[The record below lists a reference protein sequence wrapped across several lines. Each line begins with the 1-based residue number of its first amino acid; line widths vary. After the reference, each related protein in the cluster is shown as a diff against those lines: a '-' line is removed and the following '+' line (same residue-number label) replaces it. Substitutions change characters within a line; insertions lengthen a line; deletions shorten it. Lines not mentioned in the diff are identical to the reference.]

1 MFYLFF
7 SIVEKLAEA
16 LRRFGQIEIEVANA
30 GVERLQ
36 NVVRPTTVLKYEHE
50 NNGSKS
56 KSTLLPK
63 KKFAQNTFN
72 GKKKL
77 KELRAVVGEFYL
89 SLILI
94 QNYQVCILLFNFH

>member
-1 MFYLFF
+1 M
-7 SIVEKLAEA
+7 AEA

-36 NVVRPTTVLKYEHE
+36 NVVRSTTVLKYERE
-50 NNGSKS
+50 NNGSAKS

-63 KKFAQNTFN
+63 KKFSHSTFN

-94 QNYQVCILLFNFH
+94 QNYQVCQKSLLIHFQNEQNKTNF